1 MESNIGSNS
10 IVNVASGIKSFGILQ
25 MLLSTHFLDERTL
38 IVLDEPEVH
47 LHPNWQLKYA
57 EIITLL
63 VKNNINI
70 LVTTHSPYMI
80 EALERY
86 AEKYD
91 IEDKTN
97 FYLAKDGMIKSD
109 DNNQIL
115 SKVFE
120 TLSQPYSVFDK
131 MG

>member
-1 MESNIGSNS
+1 MP
-10 IVNVASGIKSFGILQ
+10 VIL
-25 MLLSTHFLDERTL
+25 
-38 IVLDEPEVH
+38 LDEPEVH

-70 LVTTHSPYMI
+70 LVTTHSSYML

-86 AEKYD
+86 AEKYK

-97 FYLAKDGMIKSD
+97 FYLAKDGVIKSES
-109 DNNQIL
+109 NNQ
-115 SKVFE
+115 
-120 TLSQPYSVFDK
+120 TLSEIIVKLSEPFSIFDEMDAEK
-131 MG
+131 L

>member
-1 MESNIGSNS
+1 M
-10 IVNVASGIKSFGILQ
+10 
-25 MLLSTHFLDERTL
+25 
-38 IVLDEPEVH
+38 LDEPEVH

-91 IEDKTN
+91 IKDKTN
-97 FYLAKDGMIKSD
+97 FYLAKDGMIKS
-109 DNNQIL
+109 
-115 SKVFE
+115 
-120 TLSQPYSVFDK
+120 
-131 MG
+131 